1 MWRVRPILRLGAAAL
16 AAPPAADWEA
26 QRLRMVATQL
36 EARDISNRRVLEAM
50 RSVSRHLFVPESE
63 RAHAYENRPLPI
75 GLGQTISQPYV
86 VAAMTQALDPQL
98 GDRVLEIG
106 TGSGYQAAILS
117 ALVARVYTIE
127 IVPELARRAR
137 RRLAALGYDNVSVI
151 TGDGYRG
158 LARQAPFDGI
168 IVTAAP
174 ESIPQPL
181 IDQLAVGGRLVIPV
195 GRHSQRLKLLRRTD
209 TGIESQT
216 LFDVRFVPMTEE
228 SQKRD

>member
-1 MWRVRPILRLGAAAL
+1 MAASL

-26 QRLRMVATQL
+26 QRLQMVATQL

-50 RSVSRHLFVPESE
+50 RSVPRHLFVPESE

-117 ALVARVYTIE
+117 VLVARVYTIE

-137 RRLAALGYDNVSVI
+137 RRLAALGYDNVVVI

-158 LARQAPFDGI
+158 LALQAPFDGI

-181 IDQLAVGGRLVIPV
+181 IDQLSVGGRLVIPV